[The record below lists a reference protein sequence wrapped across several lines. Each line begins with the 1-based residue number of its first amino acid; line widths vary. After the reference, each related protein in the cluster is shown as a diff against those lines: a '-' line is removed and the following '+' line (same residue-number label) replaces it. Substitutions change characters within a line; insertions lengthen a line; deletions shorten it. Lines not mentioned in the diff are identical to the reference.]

1 MEETGDGG
9 VRDAGGL
16 TTLCTA
22 GSRMQDAGGGVR
34 DAGGMAE
41 SGMRVA

>member
-16 TTLCTA
+16 TTLCTVQC
-22 GSRMQDAGGGVR
+22 RMQDAGGGVQ